1 MPLFVMLNRSGSR
14 RAARAFV
21 ATALAILTAGFA
33 VEAPAQSCGGFRV
46 LVFSK
51 TTGFR
56 HAAQIKTGTTLIK
69 SLGSANGFAVD
80 ATEDAS
86 RFTANNL
93 RQYTAVVFLNTT
105 GDVLNAT
112 QQTAFENFVRRGGGL
127 VGVHSAAD
135 TEYGW
140 PFYGAALGA
149 WFQSHPAIQS
159 ADVAVVDRTHG
170 STAHLPAKFSHR
182 DEWYNFRTNPA
193 KNPNIRVLL
202 TLDEKTYKGGTMGS
216 PHPIAWYQ
224 SVGAGRSWYTGLG
237 HELATY
243 SAAFFQKH
251 LLGGILFASGGTRQ
265 VTVTAAQG
273 YGSGSG
279 APGISLAAQLL
290 PTRVDLVV
298 AGGRSGESA
307 LLLISLC
314 AASDRFGPFTLL
326 ADARPGQFVAY
337 LPGRFDTTGRVV
349 YPLPVTLKIPAAAG
363 TSVFFQ
369 GAQTTPTLGLSN
381 GVRLTLT
388 PR

>member
-1 MPLFVMLNRSGSR
+1 MPRLVMPGRSRSR
-14 RAARAFV
+14 RATRAFV
-21 ATALAILTAGFA
+21 TTALAFLVAGSA
-33 VEAPAQSCGGFRV
+33 AEAPAQSCGGFRV

-56 HAAQIKTGTTLIK
+56 HAAQINAGTALIK
-69 SLGSANGFAVD
+69 SLGSAHGFAVD

-86 RFTANNL
+86 RFAASNL
-93 RQYTAVVFLNTT
+93 GQYAAVVFLNTT
-105 GDVLNAT
+105 GDVLEAA
-112 QQTAFENFVRRGGGL
+112 QQTAFESFVRSGGGL

-149 WFQSHPAIQS
+149 WFQSHPAVQS
-159 ADVAVVDRTHG
+159 ADVAVVDGTHP

-202 TLDEKTYKGGTMGS
+202 TLDEKTYSGGTMGS
-216 PHPIAWYQ
+216 VHPIAWYQ

-237 HELATY
+237 HDPAAY
-243 SAAFFQKH
+243 SAAFFQQH

-265 VTVTAAQG
+265 VTVTSAQG

-279 APGISLAAQLL
+279 TPPISLAARLL

-298 AGGRSGESA
+298 AGGGNGASA

-314 AASDRFGPFTLL
+314 AASDRFGPYTLL
-326 ADARPGQFVAY
+326 ADARPGQFVAL
-337 LPGRFDTTGRVV
+337 LPGSFDATGHAI
-349 YPLPVTLKIPAAAG
+349 YPLPLTFRIPAAAG
-363 TSVFFQ
+363 TSVYFQ
-369 GAQTTPTLGLSN
+369 GAQTTPTFGLSN
-381 GVRLTLT
+381 GLQVTLT

>member
-1 MPLFVMLNRSGSR
+1 MPKINMRNRPR
-14 RAARAFV
+14 RGAARALAAV
-21 ATALAILTAGFA
+21 ALACLAAGLSSG
-33 VEAPAQSCGGFRV
+33 APAQSCGGFRV
-46 LVFSK
+46 LVFSR

-56 HAAQIKTGTTLIK
+56 HDAQIKLGTTLIK

-80 ATEDAS
+80 ATEDAKL
-86 RFTANNL
+86 FTASNL
-93 RQYTAVVFLNTT
+93 SQYAAVVFLNTT
-105 GDVLNAT
+105 GDVLDAN

-159 ADVAVVDRTHG
+159 ADVGVVNRTHP

-193 KNPNIRVLL
+193 SNSNIRVLL

-216 PHPIAWYQ
+216 VHPIAWYQ
-224 SVGAGRSWYTGLG
+224 LVGAGRSWYTGLG
-237 HELATY
+237 HDLATY
-243 SAAFFQKH
+243 SASFFHRH
-251 LLGGILFASGGTRQ
+251 LLGGILFASGGQRQ
-265 VTVTAAQG
+265 VTVTAAQP

-279 APGISLAAQLL
+279 TPSVSLSARLL
-290 PTRVDLVV
+290 PSRVDFVV
-298 AGGRSGESA
+298 AGGGNGANA
-307 LLLISLC
+307 LLLAGLC
-314 AASDRFGPFTLL
+314 AATDRFGPYTLL
-326 ADARPGQFVAY
+326 VDARPGRFVAL
-337 LPGRFDTTGRVV
+337 LPGRFDAAGNAV
-349 YPLPVTLKIPAAAG
+349 YALPLSAPIPTAAG
-363 TSVFFQ
+363 TSLFFQ

-381 GVRLTLT
+381 GLRVTLT